1 MLSVEIRHRVIGG
14 RSNEAQ
20 LPDVVLELLNEE
32 TTTAELIQRGV
43 EEQIRD
49 LILHHKLDV
58 EKARQALDR
67 HYLSDAQVRQQAQT
81 GAIRYPSNKIS
92 ELPEI
97 DLAVEV
103 QKAIT
108 AFENQTYMIVVDGQQ
123 VEGLDEVLKLEP
135 TSKITFLRLT
145 PLRGG

>member
-1 MLSVEIRHRVIGG
+1 MLSVEIRHKVIGG
-14 RSNEAQ
+14 RPDEPQ
-20 LPDVVLELLNEE
+20 LGDVVLELLNEE
-32 TTTAELIQRGV
+32 ITTAELIRCSV

-49 LILHHKLDV
+49 LILHHKLNI
-58 EKARQALDR
+58 EQARQAIAR
-67 HYLSDAQVRQQAQT
+67 HYLTETQVRQQAQT

-97 DLAVEV
+97 DLAAEV
-103 QKAIT
+103 GKAIT
-108 AFENQTYMIVVDGQQ
+108 GFENQTYMIVIDGQQ

>member
-14 RSNEAQ
+14 KTNE

-32 TTTAELIQRGV
+32 ITTAELIQRGV

-49 LILHHKLDV
+49 LILHHQLDV
-58 EKARQALDR
+58 EQARQAFDR
-67 HYLSDAQVRQQAQT
+67 HYLTDTQVKQQAQT
-81 GAIRYPSNKIS
+81 GAIRYPSKKIS
-92 ELPEI
+92 DLPEI
-97 DLAVEV
+97 DLAVEID
-103 QKAIT
+103 KAIT
-108 AFENQTYMIVVDGQQ
+108 AFENQTYMIVVDGRQ
-123 VEGLDEVLKLEP
+123 VEGLDEVLKLQP